1 MYLKEVVIEAVRRD
15 QEQRESIQHKELV
28 EMFSQL
34 KIVVEMQRQ
43 EFENVLRVNISDI
56 EKKAELDFVELQ

>member
-34 KIVVEMQRQ
+34 KIVVEMQRK

-56 EKKAELDFVELQ
+56 EKKAELDFVEL

>member
-1 MYLKEVVIEAVRRD
+1 
-15 QEQRESIQHKELV
+15 
-28 EMFSQL
+28 MFSQL

>member
-34 KIVVEMQRQ
+34 KIVVEMQRK

>member
-1 MYLKEVVIEAVRRD
+1 
-15 QEQRESIQHKELV
+15 
-28 EMFSQL
+28 MFSQL
-34 KIVVEMQRQ
+34 KIVVEMQRK